1 MWIDRAVKW
10 LLPKEEHFFDLLEL
24 GAARALEISELL
36 ADCCAAKTH
45 TDRGAIV
52 ERMHQVE
59 HEADRVIAN
68 VYEALNRT
76 FVTPL
81 DRSDIY
87 SLAVSLEEVADAVFA
102 TALQFVVHAMEDLPE
117 GSRELAALILQSC
130 EAIQG
135 AVSNLRGMKNAA
147 DIQERCELLDRLE
160 SEGDRIYQVRLAAM
174 FRTETDAIRLIKHK
188 EFLEGLERTLDAC
201 EDVGGAL
208 RTVVIKNA

>member
-10 LLPKEEHFFDLLEL
+10 LLPKEEHFFDLLER
-24 GAARALEISELL
+24 GADRALEISALL
-36 ADCCAAKTH
+36 ADCCAAGTR
-45 TDRGAIV
+45 TDRDAIV
-52 ERMHQVE
+52 ERMHRVE
-59 HEADRVIAN
+59 HEADRVIAD

-87 SLAVSLEEVADAVFA
+87 SLAVSIEEVADAVFA

-135 AVSNLRGMKNAA
+135 AVSNLREMKNAA

-160 SEGDRIYQVRLAAM
+160 SEGDRIYRTQLATM

-188 EFLEGLERTLDAC
+188 EFLEGLERALDAC